1 MERKVSLILPVYN
14 VEKYLPQCLDSIQK
28 QSYKN
33 MEIIIVNDGSTDGSG
48 QICETFSKRDT
59 RVKYIQKKNG
69 GLSSA
74 RNVGLKYAV
83 GDYIV
88 FVDSDDFI
96 RSGMISSL
104 VEVME
109 CSHADIACCNYEVCN
124 EQSGVIYSHKINI
137 KSMQVFTR
145 QQAIDVLFYETFFQ
159 CYAWNKMYKKELFTD
174 IKYPEGRLYEDI
186 VTTYRL
192 FRSSEMIAFI
202 PDSLY
207 CYRRREGSI
216 TQKQFKPKSYDL
228 IDSINEVI
236 EQNQDN
242 RAVLAGCAI
251 YYLYFIDE
259 MIKHNVWDKD
269 VYHKYQAIV
278 KKTKNDI
285 YRCTNIAC
293 SRKIQ
298 LILCYLNP
306 GLYKQM
312 YKGMIRLLKK

>member
-159 CYAWNKMYKKELFTD
+159 CYAWNKMYKRELFTD

-202 PDSLY
+202 PDS
-207 CYRRREGSI
+207 
-216 TQKQFKPKSYDL
+216 
-228 IDSINEVI
+228 
-236 EQNQDN
+236 
-242 RAVLAGCAI
+242 VLAGCAI

-259 MIKHNVWDKD
+259 MIRHNVWDKD

>member
-69 GLSSA
+69 GLS
-74 RNVGLKYAV
+74 KYAV

-159 CYAWNKMYKKELFTD
+159 CYAWNKMYKRELFTD